1 MSNLTQM
8 MFPRIAGRAQRRL
21 PRVVY
26 VLAAGTFLMGTTEFM
41 IAGLLPDIAD
51 GLNVSEARAGLLITA
66 FALGMIIGSPV
77 MALAT
82 RRLPQRSVLTLALV
96 IFAAGHV
103 VAALSSSFT
112 VLLVA
117 RVLTALATGAFWAV
131 AAIVAGDAAG
141 PGARSRAIGVVIGGL
156 TLANVIGVP
165 IGTWAGLLVRWRG
178 PFWALAV
185 LALTAAA
192 VIGRLIPATERQD
205 VTSMRTELAALRDRR
220 LWLAL
225 GACALIMG
233 GVLATYTYISPLL
246 TEHAGIPA
254 AGVPLVL
261 IGFGLGALVGTTTG
275 GRLGDRRPLATAV
288 TAAAATAVIL
298 LALTT
303 LSRAPAAAVVLV
315 FLVALTSFAVNPI
328 LVDLSVRFAGPAATL
343 GAALSTSAFNTG
355 IAGGSWG
362 AGLALDSSLGPTGPA
377 LVGTV
382 ITAMALVPL
391 TILALGRATRTASSS
406 LAPEPR
412 AHRVGR
418 SADAV
423 AAR

>member
-1 MSNLTQM
+1 MSNDTEPM
-8 MFPRIAGRAQRRL
+8 NTRSNRL

-26 VLAAGTFLMGTTEFM
+26 ILAAGTFLMGTTEFM

-51 GLNVSEARAGLLITA
+51 GLHVSEARAGLLITV
-66 FALGMIIGSPV
+66 FAVGMIVGSPM

-112 VLLVA
+112 VLLAA
-117 RVLTALATGAFWAV
+117 RALTALATGAFWAV

-141 PGARSRAIGVVIGGL
+141 PGARSRAIGAVIGGL

-165 IGTWAGLLVRWRG
+165 IGTWAGQLAGWRG
-178 PFWALAV
+178 PFWVLAV
-185 LALTAAA
+185 LALAAAA
-192 VIGRLIPATERQD
+192 VIERLIPATESHD
-205 VTSMRTELAALRDRR
+205 VTSVRTELSALRNRR

-225 GACALIMG
+225 SGCALIMG

-246 TEHAGIPA
+246 TQHAGIPA

-261 IGFGLGALVGTTTG
+261 IGFGIGALAGTTTG
-275 GRLGDRRPLATAV
+275 GRLGDRRPLATAL
-288 TAAAATAVIL
+288 TAAAATAVVL

-303 LSRAPAAAVVLV
+303 LSRTPAAAMVLV

-328 LVDLSVRFAGPAATL
+328 LTDLSVRFAGPAATL
-343 GAALSTSAFNTG
+343 GAALSTSAFNAG
-355 IAGGSWG
+355 IAAGSWA
-362 AGLALDSSLGPTGPA
+362 AGIALDSSLGPTGPA
-377 LVGTV
+377 VVGTV
-382 ITAMALVPL
+382 IAAMALAPL
-391 TILALGRATRTASSS
+391 TILALGRATR
-406 LAPEPR
+406 APSAAHPAVSPAQHVPR
-412 AHRVGR
+412 CAG
-418 SADAV
+418 AV
-423 AAR
+423 AAG